1 MAKLIIRFINAVGEA
16 VNRDPAASR
25 VYRVA
30 FFPDFNV
37 KNGETI
43 YPAADLSEQISTAG
57 KEASGTGNM
66 KFTLNGALTVG
77 TLYGANVESG
87 SRGGEFFLFGLTV
100 GEVGAALRNGY
111 RGRDVYDRD
120 PLGERGH
127 RFHFLGVFLPGRS
140 EPSRSLVDS
149 LLGGDPYLTLAD
161 FSSYLAAQ
169 DRIDQTRRDA
179 EDWARRSILNVA
191 RAGRFLR
198 PLHPGIRQEHLEGQ
212 ARRRRGLKDR
222 GIGPVDQRRIVL
234 PIK

>member
-16 VNRDPAASR
+16 VNRDPAVSR

-37 KNGETI
+37 KNGEFI
-43 YPAADLSEQISTAG
+43 YPAAELSEQISTAG

-77 TLYGANVESG
+77 TLDGANVEI
-87 SRGGEFFLFGLTV
+87 REAVGEENFFLFGLTV

-120 PLGERGH
+120 PGVKEVVDSISSGFFSRGDP
-127 RFHFLGVFLPGRS
+127 GVFRP
-140 EPSRSLVDS
+140 LVDS
-149 LLGGDPYLTLAD
+149 LMGADPYLTLAD

-169 DRIDQTRRDA
+169 DRIDQTRRDPD
-179 EDWARRSILNVA
+179 DWSRRSILNVA
-191 RAGRFLR
+191 RAGRFSSDR
-198 PLHPGIRQEHLEGQ
+198 SIREYAQNIWHVPLGE
-212 ARRRRGLKDR
+212 ADA
-222 GIGPVDQRRIVL
+222 
-234 PIK
+234 